1 MKKYN
6 IAIIV
11 LILICISALCVM
23 FLPQYLQDRE
33 LTNDDKENN
42 EYYETFKISS
52 ESSENGNVT
61 EQHAQ
66 ETISP
71 EYNNIPDNV
80 TPPPEVYDEET
91 GEWKPFGDKKENGSY
106 GFLSGLFGSK
116 EKEDENYDSGPRFGR
131 YKYSLTDIDPVANP
145 DAYNKW
151 LIEKLKTPT
160 PSPVPTPTPVPTP
173 EPTPTPKPGL
183 TGVDLGKC
191 YTENNDFIA
200 WIKIPDTNVDYP
212 IVQSDNIDY
221 YMEHTFS
228 GAKSSLGTLIS
239 LGKCNWKRPGKNIV
253 IYGHDVEGTG
263 KKMFKKLLDYKD
275 VNFYNNHKTIYLDS
289 IYHTGVYKIFAA
301 FDITVGDIDPS
312 VTNFASN
319 EEFIDFVYAAK
330 DLSIYHTDVVIN
342 ENDTII
348 SLVTCDRYFKKK
360 VGRFVVMAV
369 KVSD

>member
-6 IAIIV
+6 IAIT
-11 LILICISALCVM
+11 ILIIICVLSLCIM

-33 LTNDDKENN
+33 LTKNDNEAN
-42 EYYETFKISS
+42 EYYESFKITGDKID
-52 ESSENGNVT
+52 NKQNDTVT
-61 EQHAQ
+61 V
-66 ETISP
+66 SP
-71 EYNNIPDNV
+71 EYSNMPDNV
-80 TPPPEVYDEET
+80 TPPPEEYDTTT
-91 GEWKPFGDKKENGSY
+91 GEWNPFGNKDKNSTY
-106 GFLSGLFGSK
+106 GFLSGLLGSK
-116 EKEDENYDSGPRFGR
+116 EQDNDENYNSGPRFGK

-160 PSPVPTPTPVPTP
+160 PPTPTPVPTP
-173 EPTPTPKPGL
+173 EPSPTPKPGL

-191 YTENNDFIA
+191 YSENNDFIA

-221 YMEHTFS
+221 YMDHTFN
-228 GAKSSLGTLIS
+228 GTKSDLGTLIS
-239 LGKCNWKRPGKNIV
+239 LGKCNWKKPGKNIV

-263 KKMFKKLLDYKD
+263 KKMFKKLLDYKEES
-275 VNFYNNHKTIYLDS
+275 FYKSHKTIYLDS

-301 FDITVGDIDPS
+301 FDITLGDIDPS
-312 VTNFASN
+312 VTSFASN

-342 ENDTII
+342 EDDTII
-348 SLVTCDRYFKKK
+348 TLVTCDRYFKKK
-360 VGRFVVMAV
+360 IGRFVVMAV